1 MFGSIWSDRSVFYLT
16 NVSIVG
22 TFYILQAL
30 QLTEKVIGMNPANYS
45 VWYVKTV
52 VLNLV
57 RA

>member
-1 MFGSIWSDRSVFYLT
+1 MF
-16 NVSIVG
+16 SIVG